1 MSTTNEDR
9 MKDIRGSIGLAVLIS
24 MVFTSYVAMLLSIS
38 TEDLEDRIQVLEG
51 IHAEQIIEEL
61 ADQ

>member
-1 MSTTNEDR
+1 MSDEDR
-9 MKDIRGSIGLAVLIS
+9 NETKANIGAIGLGVIVTLAFAIFVAAVLGREI
-24 MVFTSYVAMLLSIS
+24 V
-38 TEDLEDRIQVLEG
+38 ELEDRIQVLEG